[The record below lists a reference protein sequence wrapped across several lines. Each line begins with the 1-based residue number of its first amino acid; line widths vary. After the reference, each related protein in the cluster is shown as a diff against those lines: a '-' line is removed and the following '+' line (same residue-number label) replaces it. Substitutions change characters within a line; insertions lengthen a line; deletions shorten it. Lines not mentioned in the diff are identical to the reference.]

1 MWPIANSNGDPAV
14 AMALTNGIENII
26 ASTIGAGAGA
36 AINGGSGASNGL
48 GISSDLQQYNQ
59 AESERVEDFETIRDE
74 NGNLIDP
81 VQEDIWKADYY
92 SKERS
97 LRDLCNDCSF
107 LTSVNPT
114 ITDQMLRDID
124 RDLDAANQLEQA
136 GRPVTSE
143 NIEKVKEWNS
153 RNTPTVSAPNTPLLN
168 SDLFSG
174 PADIAKGDTSNYD
187 TLPDFPLKDNSNF
200 DNPQLPSGNS
210 ENQMNQPKN
219 PSYQPTRNSP
229 TTINERYYTAHALD
243 RMQDRGIPPSA
254 VEDTIKNN
262 PSTNSYNST
271 RKFYSPS
278 NNVTVI
284 TNSTG
289 DVVMVRKGK

>member
-1 MWPIANSNGDPAV
+1 MWAIANSNGDPAV

-26 ASTIGAGAGA
+26 ASTMGAGAGA

-97 LRDLCNDCSF
+97 LRDLYNDCSF

-136 GRPVTSE
+136 GS
-143 NIEKVKEWNS
+143 
-153 RNTPTVSAPNTPLLN
+153 L
-168 SDLFSG
+168 
-174 PADIAKGDTSNYD
+174 
-187 TLPDFPLKDNSNF
+187 
-200 DNPQLPSGNS
+200 
-210 ENQMNQPKN
+210 
-219 PSYQPTRNSP
+219 
-229 TTINERYYTAHALD
+229 
-243 RMQDRGIPPSA
+243 
-254 VEDTIKNN
+254 
-262 PSTNSYNST
+262 
-271 RKFYSPS
+271 
-278 NNVTVI
+278 
-284 TNSTG
+284 
-289 DVVMVRKGK
+289 